1 MNSNRNFDV
10 KKMKR
15 FNQDIKKVLFLLFF
29 SFLSK
34 RTSKKTILFC
44 FSNNLPYL
52 CSIIKTFSMK
62 KRLIFILSVFFAFIS
77 CSHQQTEQ
85 KEQVIDT
92 IPVMVMQIQKCNR
105 LYTAE
110 AHVHKII
117 THDDQLNLKGSLFKK
132 DFNIHVP
139 GSNRKVAIPMDAT
152 LKAYVDFSGFS
163 AKNVNRQGNKIEI
176 ILPDPKVM
184 LTSSKI
190 NHEGVRQFV
199 SLTRKNYSDAE
210 LSQFEQQGRESII
223 RDIPNLDILEQA
235 RQSAANTLIPMLQDM
250 GFAEENIKISFRK
263 KFTFNDLK
271 TLLDK
276 TTIEKNH

>member
-1 MNSNRNFDV
+1 
-10 KKMKR
+10 
-15 FNQDIKKVLFLLFF
+15 
-29 SFLSK
+29 
-34 RTSKKTILFC
+34 
-44 FSNNLPYL
+44 
-52 CSIIKTFSMK
+52 MK
-62 KRLIFILSVFFAFIS
+62 KRLIFIISVFFAFIS
-77 CSHQQTEQ
+77 CSHQQTEK

-163 AKNVNRQGNKIEI
+163 AKNVNRQG
-176 ILPDPKVM
+176 
-184 LTSSKI
+184 
-190 NHEGVRQFV
+190 
-199 SLTRKNYSDAE
+199 
-210 LSQFEQQGRESII
+210 
-223 RDIPNLDILEQA
+223 
-235 RQSAANTLIPMLQDM
+235 LIPMLQDM